1 MRVKRAVVLLLV
13 MASVM
18 LLPAAW
24 AQSADAKAIQA
35 VMDKQAADW
44 NKGDLEAFASGYK
57 NSPDILFISAKINR
71 GYAAMLQR
79 YKTTYPTRAS
89 MGTLTFS
96 QIEVQP
102 LDERFATLTGNF
114 HLERTGAGGGNSDGR
129 YMLVLE
135 KTAQGWKVVRDVTL
149 AQAK

>member
-1 MRVKRAVVLLLV
+1 MRMKRFVVAILAVILSAMVPG
-13 MASVM
+13 MR
-18 LLPAAW
+18 
-24 AQSADAKAIQA
+24 AQSADSKEIQA

-79 YKTTYPTRAS
+79 YKTSYPTRAS

-102 LDERFATLTGNF
+102 LDEHFATLTGNF
-114 HLERTGAGGGNSDGR
+114 HLERTAAGGGNSDGH

-135 KTAQGWKVVRDVTL
+135 KTALGWKVVRDVTL
-149 AQAK
+149 PQAK